1 MIEFKVDSNIEYL
14 NFDYDLKTVAQAVK
28 KDIEENLTTVRSYD
42 GSAIAPLKPSYAKM
56 KLAKLGS
63 EAIFDGFR
71 KGSKKLINSIRTK
84 KISDYEYE
92 VFVTDANN
100 NSNIMKYLQEGKKPL
115 AGARRAFGIGKAG
128 AQRVARVIEEA
139 LKIKYGR

>member
-1 MIEFKVDSNIEYL
+1 MKTTGLRFFTAYGPWGRPDMAYFK
-14 NFDYDLKTVAQAVK
+14 FTR
-28 KDIEENLTTVRSYD
+28 DILEGKPIDVYNHGQMERDFTYIDDIVE
-42 GSAIAPLKPSYAKM
+42 GVISALDK
-56 KLAKLGS
+56 
-63 EAIFDGFR
+63 
-71 KGSKKLINSIRTK
+71 
-84 KISDYEYE
+84 DYEYE
-92 VFVTDANN
+92 IFVTDANN